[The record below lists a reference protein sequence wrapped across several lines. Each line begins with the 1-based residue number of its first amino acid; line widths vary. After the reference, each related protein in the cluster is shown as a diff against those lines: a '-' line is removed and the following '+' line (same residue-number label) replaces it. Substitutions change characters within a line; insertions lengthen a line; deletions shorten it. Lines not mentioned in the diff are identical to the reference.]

1 MQENIICVKYSWCA
15 AFFLLQQKTNCIYF
29 HIQITRAPRR
39 NIPVPRV
46 RLRETLLFI
55 STAFF
60 FLRLIHSCYPRD
72 LEGRTSAS
80 VTQFRGLGLLNG
92 NSWTKPPLSKQFSL
106 GEHCSNFMGQ
116 TSVCLTFLKI
126 CTSKG
131 RYVCSTLDPFRFL
144 L

>member
-1 MQENIICVKYSWCA
+1 MQDNIICFKYSWHA
-15 AFFLLQQKTNCIYF
+15 TFFLLQQKTNYIYF

-46 RLRETLLFI
+46 RLGETLLFI
-55 STAFF
+55 STPIS
-60 FLRLIHSCYPRD
+60 LRLIHSCYPRD
-72 LEGRTSAS
+72 LEGGTPAS
-80 VTQFRGLGLLNG
+80 VTQFRGLDLLNG

-116 TSVCLTFLKI
+116 TSACLNFLKI
-126 CTSKG
+126 HTSKG
-131 RYVCSTLDPFRFL
+131 RHVYSTLDPFRFL